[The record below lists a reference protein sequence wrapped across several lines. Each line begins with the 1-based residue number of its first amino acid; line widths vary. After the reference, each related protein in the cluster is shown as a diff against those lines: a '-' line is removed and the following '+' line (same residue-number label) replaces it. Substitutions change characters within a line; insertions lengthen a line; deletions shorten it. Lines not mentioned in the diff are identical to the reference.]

1 MDLPEGGLLPH
12 EKREL
17 IGDIQVDT
25 FRHMKVEEVRW
36 VTSWALTLAAASDQ
50 TVVRVWS
57 EIHGGR

>member
-1 MDLPEGGLLPH
+1 LPH

-36 VTSWALTLAAASDQ
+36 VTSWALTLAAASDE